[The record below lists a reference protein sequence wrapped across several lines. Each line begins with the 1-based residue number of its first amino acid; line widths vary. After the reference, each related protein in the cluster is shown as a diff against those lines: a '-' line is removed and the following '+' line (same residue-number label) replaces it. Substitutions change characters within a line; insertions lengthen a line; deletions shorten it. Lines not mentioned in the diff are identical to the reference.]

1 MIHQYKIDDR
11 LIHGMVYMTW
21 FPKFK
26 INRAI
31 IVDDNIAVN
40 ETRKMALRL
49 GMPQSAK
56 LVIWSVDKAA
66 EKLIA
71 GVDQGNNVI
80 VIVNSPVWLLGLMN
94 KGVEIKEVCCGNNSS
109 SGADSVQVSGTLY
122 ASKEDLAAYKEMIN
136 RGVRFYWQT
145 TPEVV
150 PEELNEKLLKL

>member
-1 MIHQYKIDDR
+1 MIHQYKVDDR

-31 IVDDNIAVN
+31 IVDDNIAEN

-56 LVIWSVDKAA
+56 LVIWPVDKAA
-66 EKLIA
+66 EKILG
-71 GVDQGNNVI
+71 GVDEGSNVI
-80 VIVNSPVWLLGLMN
+80 VIVNSPVWLLGLMD
-94 KGVEIKEVCCGNNSS
+94 KGVEIKEVCCGNCSDN
-109 SGADSVQVSGTLY
+109 GTDAVQISGTLY
-122 ASKEDLAAYKEMIN
+122 ASKADLEAYKEMVR

-150 PEELNEKLLKL
+150 PEELNEKLANL

>member
-1 MIHQYKIDDR
+1 MMQPER
-11 LIHGMVYMTW
+11 VYSVLLVSAAQNLNAAICELLPASVFT
-21 FPKFK
+21 PVLTVSDVSAAR
-26 INRAI
+26 RALARRAY
-31 IVDDNIAVN
+31 D
-40 ETRKMALRL
+40 
-49 GMPQSAK
+49 
-56 LVIWSVDKAA
+56 
-66 EKLIA
+66 
-71 GVDQGNNVI
+71 I